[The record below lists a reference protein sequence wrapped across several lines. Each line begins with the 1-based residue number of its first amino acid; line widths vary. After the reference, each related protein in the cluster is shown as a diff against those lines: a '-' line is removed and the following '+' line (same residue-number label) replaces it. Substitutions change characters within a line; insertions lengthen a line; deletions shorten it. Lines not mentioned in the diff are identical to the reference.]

1 MARDHCMNTIMT
13 ESKFF
18 QYVFLFVRYL
28 VHVYKGCSE
37 ITETFTL
44 TY

>member
-1 MARDHCMNTIMT
+1 MARDHRMNTIMT
-13 ESKFF
+13 EPKFF
-18 QYVFLFVRYL
+18 QYVLLFVRYL